1 MTQTDTPVR
10 PTGAA
15 PAPAARPLSPAARV
29 QDSATRAATSVDGV
43 HALGSPGGRA
53 LVRAL
58 GRVPGGRPTYGSGV
72 SVEVGPESVALDLSL
87 VLENGSRAVEVAD
100 RVRSAVLA
108 GVARDTGLRVLEVNV
123 TVADLHDP
131 ADDVPEAVA
140 ANDPAPTEVPAAA
153 EVPDDAPVRAS
164 DVTAEPTPVEPTS
177 TPVVALV
184 ADAGSEPDVEP
195 DPMTRVVRA
204 DRVIVADE
212 VVVVAPS
219 AEEPRTS

>member
-10 PTGAA
+10 PGGAT
-15 PAPAARPLSPAARV
+15 PRPTARPLSPAARV
-29 QDSATRAATSVDGV
+29 QDSATRAATRVDGV

-87 VLENGSRAVEVAD
+87 VLENGARAVDVAD

-131 ADDVPEAVA
+131 ADDVPEPVPTD
-140 ANDPAPTEVPAAA
+140 DPAAEVPAAA
-153 EVPDDAPVRAS
+153 AARAS
-164 DVTAEPTPVEPTS
+164 DATAEPASAEPTG
-177 TPVVALV
+177 TPVVELV
-184 ADAGSEPDVEP
+184 ADADVEP
-195 DPMTRVVRA
+195 DSEPEPMTRVVRA
-204 DRVIVADE
+204 DRVVVADE
-212 VVVVAPS
+212 VVVVAPT